1 MSEFQGP
8 LAGLR
13 VLELADEKG
22 QFCGK
27 LLGDLGADVVK
38 IEPPGGE
45 ACRHVGPFLDDIPD
59 PERSLSFWYYN
70 TSKRG
75 ITLNLETADGR
86 ALFCRLAAEAD
97 VIQRRRVAGQAVVGP
112 CVEMDQDRLAVDRL
126 VDDLARIDREPPRSW
141 HLRCSSCIVRV
152 VHS

>member
-1 MSEFQGP
+1 MTDAPGTDTQTLPGP

-13 VLELADEKG
+13 ILELADETG

-45 ACRHVGPFLDDIPD
+45 PSRQIGPFLDDIPH

-86 ALFCRLAAEAD
+86 QLFGRLAT
-97 VIQRRRVAGQAVVGP
+97 
-112 CVEMDQDRLAVDRL
+112 
-126 VDDLARIDREPPRSW
+126 RS
-141 HLRCSSCIVRV
+141 SMM
-152 VHS
+152 

>member
-1 MSEFQGP
+1 MSGADAIPGP
-8 LAGLR
+8 LTGLR
-13 VLELADEKG
+13 ILELADETG

-45 ACRHVGPFLDDIPD
+45 RCRRLGPFLDDIPH

-75 ITLNLETADGR
+75 ITLALDTCRTAAR
-86 ALFCRLAAEAD
+86 LFRRLAAADIVLETLRPGYLASLGLDYEALSGET
-97 VIQRRRVAGQAVVGP
+97 RG
-112 CVEMDQDRLAVDRL
+112 
-126 VDDLARIDREPPRSW
+126 
-141 HLRCSSCIVRV
+141 
-152 VHS
+152 

>member
-1 MSEFQGP
+1 MSDAAPPLGP

-45 ACRHVGPFLDDIPD
+45 PCRHVGPFLDDIPH

-75 ITLNLETADGR
+75 VTLNLETEDGR
-86 ALFCRLAAEAD
+86 GLFR
-97 VIQRRRVAGQAVVGP
+97 
-112 CVEMDQDRLAVDRL
+112 RL
-126 VDDLARIDREPPRSW
+126 VASTWDWHYSMNRDDGKRRHAAA
-141 HLRCSSCIVRV
+141 
-152 VHS
+152 